1 MQTRPFRQTRWR
13 LASWYTVIMG
23 FILSLCGFGIYRV
36 MIYAHLVAIDQELQS
51 ITKTLHN
58 SIEPKLKQPAR
69 LEPIVQQL
77 LPDICSAEFSCPI
90 QTIYR
95 QEYHTSV

>member
-13 LASWYTVIMG
+13 LAAWYTVIMG
-23 FILSLCGFGIYRV
+23 FILSLGGFGIYRV

-58 SIEPKLKQPAR
+58 SIEPK
-69 LEPIVQQL
+69 
-77 LPDICSAEFSCPI
+77 
-90 QTIYR
+90 
-95 QEYHTSV
+95 